1 MTFRLARLVC
11 VPLLALLAAA
21 RAGAAP
27 VDDATAV
34 RIAVPHEL
42 VVAGDLSPAQ
52 REAILAPVNDLY
64 GFWNNGSPELLK
76 KALSPQFFDHAL
88 PPGRPQGPAGPAAA
102 SKGFLAAVPDLEVT
116 VLQQVV
122 AVDRVVSQVR
132 LTGHFTGKLGDT
144 AGKGQAIDFTAI
156 DILRVRDGKV
166 TDNWHLEDNLGFLQQ
181 AGLLAK

>member
-1 MTFRLARLVC
+1 MTIRLARVACVSLFALV
-11 VPLLALLAAA
+11 AAG
-21 RAGAAP
+21 AGAAQ

-34 RIAVPHEL
+34 TLAMPHEL
-42 VVAGDLSPAQ
+42 VVAGDITPAQ
-52 REAILAPVNDLY
+52 RTAILTPINNLY

-76 KALSPQFFDHAL
+76 KALSPEFFDHAL

-102 SKGFLAAVPDLEVT
+102 SRGFLAAVPDLVVT
-116 VLQQVV
+116 VVQQVV

-144 AGKGQAIDFTAI
+144 QGKGQAIDFLAI

-166 TDNWHLEDNLGFLQQ
+166 TDNWHLEDNLGFMQQ